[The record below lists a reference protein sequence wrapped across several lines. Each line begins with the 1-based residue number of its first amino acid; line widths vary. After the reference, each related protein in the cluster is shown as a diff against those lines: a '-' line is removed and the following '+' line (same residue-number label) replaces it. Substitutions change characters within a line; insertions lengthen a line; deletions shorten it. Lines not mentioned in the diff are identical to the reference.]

1 MSCWVCC
8 HLSTSYFLISIIRS
22 RTGSYGTDKLDE
34 TPVPKK
40 KMLPPNSPQEVKH
53 MRNEMYRAV
62 RDYVRGAISSRSL
75 RNRLAVLNIS
85 LSHDA
90 ERLLS
95 RSERNGSCSFREIV
109 TCLEPCIPESVFKP
123 PEPKSVGS
131 ETYKPV
137 GILRDRHGH
146 GDVLAWRNENKET
159 PPPIP
164 HRRNSKDHV
173 EKLHPLKSSPGL
185 LSWPDERQNNEEE
198 EDRASQHS
206 TSSSVVQHPWTRDE
220 AQPAR
225 GRMHVSPSRHRTAGC
240 PFGTSLSFCL

>member
-146 GDVLAWRNENKET
+146 GDVLAWRNENKES
-159 PPPIP
+159 PPPVP
-164 HRRNSKDHV
+164 HRRDSKDHL
-173 EKLHPLKSSPGL
+173 EKLHALKSSTGL
-185 LSWPDERQNNEEE
+185 LSWPDERNDDE